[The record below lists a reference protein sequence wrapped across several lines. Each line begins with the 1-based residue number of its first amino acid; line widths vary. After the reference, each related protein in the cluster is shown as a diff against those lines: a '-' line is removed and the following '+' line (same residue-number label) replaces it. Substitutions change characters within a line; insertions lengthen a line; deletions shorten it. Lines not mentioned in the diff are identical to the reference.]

1 MATSSDSE
9 GAARFV
15 GRVPFLMVLTDLAV
29 KGIVFLLLNAG
40 LLRAALNGEHFLSF
54 TALLLRGVIDPA
66 VRMAGKVDSVA
77 ALALLF
83 VVCAVGG
90 WILAALDTLFST
102 VLGWL
107 ATVVTYRVRR
117 RRKFK
122 EHERPFFSAPW
133 VLDAHY
139 AALLSFLFSQPKAK
153 AHWEWELFVY
163 YENWGVFTNVFIFT
177 ILSVV
182 LMWSNLTFVDTIV
195 LVLLV
200 GFFLANA
207 LTHSRAM
214 AQIQL
219 FYQEPLDSLPDTLSR

>member
-15 GRVPFLMVLTDLAV
+15 GRAPFLMVLTDLAV
-29 KGIVFLLLNAG
+29 KGIVFVLLNAG
-40 LLRAALNGEHFLSF
+40 LLRAVLNGEHFLSF

-139 AALLSFLFSQPKAK
+139 AALLIFSVQSTKGEGTLGVGAVRVLR
-153 AHWEWELFVY
+153 ELGRVH
-163 YENWGVFTNVFIFT
+163 ERLHI
-177 ILSVV
+177 
-182 LMWSNLTFVDTIV
+182 
-195 LVLLV
+195 
-200 GFFLANA
+200 
-207 LTHSRAM
+207 R
-214 AQIQL
+214 
-219 FYQEPLDSLPDTLSR
+219 DTLGRADVVEPEIRRHDSFGAAGWLFPC